1 MVSFATEYKMLEV
14 AEPLEFCGV
23 VEEVRGLVVR
33 VADLPVPVGAM
44 VRIELD
50 QHASRCEAARVPG
63 RLNDAARR
71 PHVLGEVIGFNE
83 HQTIIMPMGAT
94 TGVRRGN
101 RVISGQSARHALV
114 GDALLGRVVNAM
126 GQPLDG
132 GAPIARMA
140 PWPLTPDPIDPM
152 DRPTID
158 QPLGTGIRA
167 IDALVTVGQGQRMG
181 VFSSPG
187 LGKSTL
193 LGMMTRHTS
202 ADVSVVALVGE
213 RGREVRDFLE
223 KHMGAGGLAR
233 SVVVCATGDEPAVVR
248 IRAALYATTIA
259 EYFRDQGKDVLL
271 VMDSI
276 TRLCQAQRQV
286 GLAIGEP
293 PATKG
298 YTPSVFAM
306 LPALLERSGRTS
318 AGSITGMYAVLIEG
332 DEMTDPVTDAARGIL
347 DGHIMLNHDL
357 ARQGHWPAIDVLE
370 SVSRVADQVTD
381 KPHQQERQQVISLI
395 NAYREVEDLLNI
407 GAYAAGSNPRFDLAI
422 ASRDVINQLLQQGSD
437 TAITQTFEQTRQILH
452 AMQQNLEHTKRQL
465 EKTMR
470 QPVQTVQGPQVA

>member
-1 MVSFATEYKMLEV
+1 
-14 AEPLEFCGV
+14 
-23 VEEVRGLVVR
+23 
-33 VADLPVPVGAM
+33 
-44 VRIELD
+44 
-50 QHASRCEAARVPG
+50 
-63 RLNDAARR
+63 
-71 PHVLGEVIGFNE
+71 
-83 HQTIIMPMGAT
+83 
-94 TGVRRGN
+94 
-101 RVISGQSARHALV
+101 
-114 GDALLGRVVNAM
+114 
-126 GQPLDG
+126 
-132 GAPIARMA
+132 
-140 PWPLTPDPIDPM
+140 
-152 DRPTID
+152 
-158 QPLGTGIRA
+158 
-167 IDALVTVGQGQRMG
+167 
-181 VFSSPG
+181 
-187 LGKSTL
+187 
-193 LGMMTRHTS
+193 
-202 ADVSVVALVGE
+202 
-213 RGREVRDFLE
+213 
-223 KHMGAGGLAR
+223 
-233 SVVVCATGDEPAVVR
+233 
-248 IRAALYATTIA
+248 
-259 EYFRDQGKDVLL
+259 
-271 VMDSI
+271 
-276 TRLCQAQRQV
+276 
-286 GLAIGEP
+286 
-293 PATKG
+293 
-298 YTPSVFAM
+298 M